1 MLQRYAKLNCD
12 YGKKLN
18 ITGCFKKL
26 VIYLYQHSD
35 TEEKKSHR
43 TRSHYIFETMY
54 WNPWNYTKPSNYFQV
69 TDNTPLKIFCEE
81 KTASI
86 LWQITEILVIYN

>member
-35 TEEKKSHR
+35 TEEKKITQNKEPLHIRNYVLKSLKLYKTIKLFSSH
-43 TRSHYIFETMY
+43 
-54 WNPWNYTKPSNYFQV
+54 
-69 TDNTPLKIFCEE
+69 
-81 KTASI
+81 
-86 LWQITEILVIYN
+86 